1 MIEYLRL
8 TGLGVIDSAELE
20 LGPGLTVL
28 TGETGAGKT
37 MVVTGLGLLLGGRG
51 GADLVRSG
59 AAAAQVTAAVTC
71 PAALADRVGEIGGAV
86 DDGSLTLVRT
96 VLAGGRSR
104 AAAGGAAVPVGTL
117 AELGAAVAAI
127 HGQSEQVHLVAPARQ
142 RDLLDRY
149 GALLPAREAVAS
161 EHAELS
167 HLRQEWEHLK
177 SHRQQR
183 MQEAELLRAGLA
195 EIAAV
200 EPQPGEDVALRAEEE
215 RLAHAVE
222 LTTAAGS
229 VAEQLSD
236 DERSALTDLST
247 ARRTLEAVGAH
258 DGVLA
263 ELAGRIGEL
272 AYLLNDV
279 VGELHA
285 YASEVEA
292 DPVRLAAVQERR
304 AALTGLQR
312 KYGPELADVLRWVE
326 DADRRVVD
334 VDGTDGRLA
343 SLGEQITETER
354 RLGERAG
361 ALSRARQ
368 EYADRL
374 AAAVT
379 AELGALS
386 MPDAELVVAV
396 GQREVDDGDVAG
408 LTLPDGRRVQSGPS
422 GVDEVSFQLK
432 PHSGSSPLPLQKG
445 ASGGELSRVML
456 ALEVVLADAD
466 PVPTLVFDEVD
477 AGVGGAAAVE
487 VGRRLAR
494 LAHSRQVLVVTHLPQ
509 VAAFAD
515 RHWVVSKA
523 TSGEVTASDVH
534 LLDDAGR
541 VRELTRM
548 LAGLADSST
557 GQAHA
562 EELLEVARTSR

>member
-1 MIEYLRL
+1 VIEYLRL
-8 TGLGVIDSAELE
+8 AGLGVIDSAELE
-20 LGPGLTVL
+20 LGRGLTVL

-59 AAAAQVTAAVTC
+59 AAAAQVTAAVVC
-71 PAALADRVGEIGGAV
+71 SAEVADRVGEVGGAL

-96 VLAGGRSR
+96 VLASGRSR

-127 HGQSEQVHLVAPARQ
+127 HGQSEQVHLVAPSRQ

-149 GALLPAREAVAS
+149 GALLPARDAVAAD
-161 EHAELS
+161 HAELS
-167 HLRQEWEHLK
+167 RLRREWEDLR

-183 MQEAELLRAGLA
+183 TQEAELLRHGLA
-195 EIAAV
+195 EVAAV

-222 LTTAAGS
+222 LTAAAGS
-229 VAEQLSD
+229 VAALLSD
-236 DERSALTDLST
+236 DERSAANDLSS
-247 ARRTLEAVGAH
+247 ARRTLEGVGTH
-258 DGVLA
+258 DSALA
-263 ELAGRIGEL
+263 ELAGRVGEL
-272 AYLLNDV
+272 GYLLNDV
-279 VGELHA
+279 VSELNA
-285 YASEVEA
+285 YVAEVEA
-292 DPVRLAAVQERR
+292 DPVRLAEVQDRR
-304 AALTGLQR
+304 AALGGLQR
-312 KYGPELADVLRWVE
+312 KYGPELADVLRWAE
-326 DADRRVVD
+326 DAGRRVLE
-334 VDGTDGRLA
+334 VDGTDARVVA
-343 SLGEQITETER
+343 LGEQITETER
-354 RLGERAG
+354 RLGESAASLSHARSESAERLAG
-361 ALSRARQ
+361 A
-368 EYADRL
+368 
-374 AAAVT
+374 VT
-379 AELGALS
+379 SELGALS
-386 MPDAELVVAV
+386 MPDAELVVVVA
-396 GQREVDDGDVAG
+396 QREVADDDQSG
-408 LTLPDGRRVQSGPS
+408 LSLPDGRRVQSGAS
-422 GVDEVSFQLK
+422 GIDEVTFQLK
-432 PHSGSSPLPLQKG
+432 PHAGSTPLPLQKG

-456 ALEVVLADAD
+456 ALEVVLADVD

-494 LAHSRQVLVVTHLPQ
+494 LARSRQVLVVTHLPQ

-515 RHWVVSKA
+515 RHWVVSKS

>member
-8 TGLGVIDSAELE
+8 AGLGVIDSAELE

-59 AAAAQVTAAVTC
+59 AAAAQVTAGVAC
-71 PAALADRVGEIGGAV
+71 PAELADRVGEIGGAV

-127 HGQSEQVHLVAPARQ
+127 HGQSEQVHLVAPSRQ

-161 EHAELS
+161 DHAELS
-167 HLRQEWEHLK
+167 HLRQEWEDLQ

-183 MQEAELLRAGLA
+183 MQEAELLRLGLA

-247 ARRTLEAVGAH
+247 ARRTLEAVGSH
-258 DGVLA
+258 DSVLA

-272 AYLLNDV
+272 GYLLNDV

-312 KYGPELADVLRWVE
+312 KYGPELADVLRWVG
-326 DADRRVVD
+326 DADRRVLD
-334 VDGTDGRLA
+334 VDGTDARVA
-343 SLGEQITETER
+343 ALGEQITETEH

-374 AAAVT
+374 SAAVT
-379 AELGALS
+379 AELGSLS

-396 GQREVDDGDVAG
+396 AQREVDDGDAAG

-494 LAHSRQVLVVTHLPQ
+494 LAHSRQVVVVTHLPQ